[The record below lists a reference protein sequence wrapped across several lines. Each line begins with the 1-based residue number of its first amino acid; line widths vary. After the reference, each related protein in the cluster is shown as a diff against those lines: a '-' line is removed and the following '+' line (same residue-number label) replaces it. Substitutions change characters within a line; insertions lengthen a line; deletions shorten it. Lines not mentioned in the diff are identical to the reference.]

1 MKLIKTAI
9 IKSFFLVFLIMPG
22 FVSAETTTVSEDVYR
37 AQLLELIASLQQQI
51 LLLQEKLQAQRAG
64 SIQSTAGLSEGGALS
79 RSVDMVARYSISTP
93 DDTNNILDREH
104 REYFERMFA
113 LYPDRYDG
121 YIGRVGVYDAES
133 SDFDA
138 FVETL
143 PPLHEK
149 WLYAVSERMLEDIE
163 SDWNTELIIHEL
175 AHIVSYEVPGG
186 AARMIGQNCASYFD
200 QSGCPVDDSY
210 LDQYVDAFWDTSD
223 LRRVTYFVG
232 QNDGYETA
240 YEYYDEHKTEYVSE
254 YATIAP
260 EEDFAESFRY
270 FMLEEIPTGKL
281 AKQKVAF
288 FGQFGE
294 LLSMQREIR
303 EEK

>member
-1 MKLIKTAI
+1 MIP
-9 IKSFFLVFLIMPG
+9 SFA
-22 FVSAETTTVSEDVYR
+22 SAETTNVNESVYR
-37 AQLLELIASLQQQI
+37 AHLLELIASLQQQI
-51 LLLQEKLQAQRAG
+51 LLLQEELRSRKSG
-64 SIQSTAGLSEGGALS
+64 IVQSTAGLSEGGALS
-79 RSVDMVARYSISTP
+79 RSVDMIARYSISTP
-93 DDTNNILDREH
+93 EDTNNIPDREH
-104 REYFERMFA
+104 REYFQRMFA

-121 YIGRVGVYDAES
+121 YIGKVGVYDAAS

-149 WLYAVSERMLEDIE
+149 WLYAVSERMLEEIE

-186 AARMIGQNCASYFD
+186 TARVIGQNCASYFD

-210 LDQYVDAFWDTSD
+210 LAKYVESFWDVSD
-223 LRRVTYFVG
+223 LRRATYFSK

-240 YEYYDEHKTEYVSE
+240 YDYFDEHKTEYVSE
-254 YATIAP
+254 YAAIAP

-270 FMLEEIPTGKL
+270 FMLEEVPVGKVS
-281 AKQKVAF
+281 KQKVAF
-288 FGQFGE
+288 FGQFSD
-294 LLSMQREIR
+294 LLLMQSEIK